1 MAGRLTA
8 AYSGTVN
15 AVSRG
20 WAIPLVLALLALEVV
35 GCSNGVEPV
44 EWPEL
49 GSRGPRTSRS
59 PQTSQSPRTSQD
71 SWDSQRPADSKVS
84 RRQSKPTLEVVPR
97 NNRDVANLSP
107 DDIINVME
115 QVGFSDE
122 QILRLGPALHE
133 ALFTSG
139 AAAVTYGREAEV
151 VYAVSGEHLFIQSRT
166 EGTFMYNITKS
177 RFGAGPPSPG
187 EDR

>member
-8 AYSGTVN
+8 AYPGSPN
-15 AVSRG
+15 AVFRG

-35 GCSNGVEPV
+35 GCRNGVEPV

-49 GSRGPRTSRS
+49 GSRTSRGA
-59 PQTSQSPRTSQD
+59 R
-71 SWDSQRPADSKVS
+71 DSQGSASSKAS

-122 QILRLGPALHE
+122 QILRLGPDLHE

-139 AAAVTYGREAEV
+139 AAAVTYGKEAEV

-177 RFGAGPPSPG
+177 QFGARSPSRG

>member
-8 AYSGTVN
+8 AYPGSPNTVF
-15 AVSRG
+15 RG
-20 WAIPLVLALLALEVV
+20 WMIPLVLALLALEVV
-35 GCSNGVEPV
+35 GCRNGVEPV

-49 GSRGPRTSRS
+49 GSQRSQGSQGSQRSQGSQAQRSQGSRS
-59 PQTSQSPRTSQD
+59 
-71 SWDSQRPADSKVS
+71 S
-84 RRQSKPTLEVVPR
+84 RREPKATLEVVPR

-122 QILRLGPALHE
+122 QILRLGPDLHE

-139 AAAVTYGREAEV
+139 AAAVTYGKEAEV

-177 RFGAGPPSPG
+177 RFGARRPSPG

>member
-1 MAGRLTA
+1 MPNKRRSMAGRLTA
-8 AYSGTVN
+8 AYLGSVNTVF
-15 AVSRG
+15 RG

-35 GCSNGVEPV
+35 GCRNGVEPV

-49 GSRGPRTSRS
+49 GSRRS
-59 PQTSQSPRTSQD
+59 QGSQGSQRSQD
-71 SWDSQRPADSKVS
+71 PRSS

-122 QILRLGPALHE
+122 QILRLGPDLHE

-139 AAAVTYGREAEV
+139 AAAVMYGREAEV
-151 VYAVSGEHLFIQSRT
+151 VYAVSGEHLFIQSAT

-177 RFGAGPPSPG
+177 QFGTKASSPG
-187 EDR
+187 GGR

>member
-1 MAGRLTA
+1 MPNKRRSMAGRLTA
-8 AYSGTVN
+8 VYPGSPN
-15 AVSRG
+15 AVFRG

-35 GCSNGVEPV
+35 GCRNGVEPM

-49 GSRGPRTSRS
+49 GSRGS
-59 PQTSQSPRTSQD
+59 RTSQG
-71 SWDSQRPADSKVS
+71 SRDSQGSAGSQVS

-122 QILRLGPALHE
+122 QILGLGPALHE

-139 AAAVTYGREAEV
+139 AAAVMYGREAEV

-177 RFGAGPPSPG
+177 QFSAKPASPG
-187 EDR
+187 KDR